1 MGKGLK
7 LCALALGTVIMF
19 GCATQNNGSD
29 EKPVTAKKDVRPVAE
44 ISAEVNDHSPA
55 AGQKIVKKAQTAIG
69 TPYVYGGS
77 APGGFDCSGLVKWTY
92 NSVGVT
98 LPRTAKE
105 QSTVGKKI
113 RKVEDMRAGDIVAFR
128 HPKRGYHTGIYVG
141 DGKFIHSPRRRT
153 RVRINSLSDPYF
165 SATLLGARRVVFP
178 GSENLVAQAESRL
191 EEYFSERTKLE
202 LTEKNMETVKEA
214 SKKSVKRGKLSASKK
229 SVKSSR
235 RSSSKKS
242 KSVAKNSKNVKQSDK
257 KGASSRKTTTV
268 ASKDNGKNAKKAVK
282 NEKNSRR
289 DIKSVANSQNKKTAG
304 KAQQNNNAKK
314 SRAVSSLQKKT
325 KASQAKH
332 RS

>member
-1 MGKGLK
+1 MSKGLK
-7 LCALALGTVIMF
+7 LCALALGAVIMF
-19 GCATQNNGSD
+19 GCATQNNGGEENSTASVD
-29 EKPVTAKKDVRPVAE
+29 VVVPAVNAAEKKRA
-44 ISAEVNDHSPA
+44 DHDPR
-55 AGQKIVKKAQTAIG
+55 AGQQIVKKAKTAIG

-98 LPRTAKE
+98 LPRTARE

-191 EEYFSERTKLE
+191 EEYLSERSKLE
-202 LTEKNMETVKEA
+202 LTEKNMETVKSA

-229 SVKSSR
+229 SRKSVSKR
-235 RSSSKKS
+235 SGSKKSQSVASSSKNKS
-242 KSVAKNSKNVKQSDK
+242 KKDVSKK
-257 KGASSRKTTTV
+257 SSSV
-268 ASKDNGKNAKKAVK
+268 ASKDGGKNAKKNVSK
-282 NEKNSRR
+282 SSKR
-289 DIKSVANSQNKKTAG
+289 DVKSVANAQKNKNSAKS
-304 KAQQNNNAKK
+304 AKK
-314 SRAVSSLQKKT
+314 SRTVSSLQKKG
-325 KASQAKH
+325 KSSSR